1 MSSYRST
8 KPKLIYSIF
17 VLLAS
22 YLSVLISVRNYT
34 TIFIALLTLAWH
46 TISNV
51 YCAWISSYRF
61 KNFAAKYIEIK
72 NDVIRKIFVRPFSI
86 GGVSSTSKI
95 DRRTNIIGLVL
106 NIINTLLFL
115 CFEILLFIPKIP
127 CDPYVFTLVIGT
139 HPRNYTHFKFELD
152 SFNQIIPAEASR
164 AFFLAMSLM
173 FLIFVVLFENQIK
186 ENRRKIQRNT
196 VKTPR
201 PKPFKK
207 TEWYYQLYTSLV
219 DISVRQ
225 NNKKHKFWYDIV
237 QIKEIETL
245 VNTAAENAKLELKH
259 NADKLVSF
267 KVVDTLNDHI
277 MFKGFFI

>member
-8 KPKLIYSIF
+8 TPKLIYSIF

-86 GGVSSTSKI
+86 GGVSSTSKN

-139 HPRNYTHFKFELD
+139 RPRNYTHFKFELD

-186 ENRRKIQRNT
+186 EHRRKIQRNT

-207 TEWYYQLYTSLV
+207 TEWYYPLYTSLV

-245 VNTAAENAKLELKH
+245 VNTATENAKLELKH